1 MGICMWSNGRDGNE
15 WNYLHLVPTVRP
27 YAQWEPFI
35 DGVYELIGKPGWPSK
50 SLSNRPDGS
59 YATKDL
65 WAQHP
70 TDPNKW
76 KYYGRR
82 DDILVL
88 SNGEKANPVTLE
100 LHVRENPYVKEV
112 AVCGSQR
119 AHLGMLVIPC
129 EKAAGM
135 GQNEI
140 IETIWKS
147 IEQEN
152 KQMPA
157 YARISKEMIAIL
169 PVDQD
174 FPKTDKG
181 TTIRAAFYAKF
192 ADRIEQLYQDFE
204 VQNTREGLELSEVE
218 LKEFIKKELI
228 EVLML
233 DNPSGLQDE
242 TDFFS
247 LGLDSLG
254 ATQIR
259 AKIVREIKTGGK
271 ASQNI
276 VFEQPT
282 LAKLAGYL
290 YRLRAGENEVV
301 YSQIDLLKAL
311 IEKYSNFPQHVPG
324 KSNPDGD
331 YIVSFPH
338 NRLPLILK
346 ITNTPLVIDCYW
358 CHRFSWCLHCRPACS
373 PRFSQESLL
382 SRPCY
387 FPRERHPAH
396 NPVSQRAPYLRH
408 TVTGATSKGCCIPL

>member
-1 MGICMWSNGRDGNE
+1 MWSNGIHSE
-15 WNYLHLVPTVRP
+15 WNYLHLIPAFRP
-27 YAQWEPFI
+27 YAQWEPVVGGI
-35 DGVYELIGKPGWPSK
+35 YELIVKPGWPSK

-88 SNGEKANPVTLE
+88 SNGEKANPVTFE
-100 LHVRENPYVKEV
+100 LNVRENPYVNEV
-112 AVCGSQR
+112 AVCGAQR
-119 AHLGMLVIPC
+119 AHLGMLVIPS
-129 EKAAGM
+129 EKSTGM
-135 GQNEI
+135 GKDEA
-140 IETIWKS
+140 IEKIWKS

-152 KQMPA
+152 EQMPA

-169 PVDQD
+169 PVGQD

-181 TTIRAAFYAKF
+181 TIIRAAFYAKF
-192 ADRIEQLYQDFE
+192 ADQIEQLYQDFE
-204 VQNTREGLELSEVE
+204 VQDTHDGLELSEVE
-218 LKEFIKKELI
+218 LKEFIKKELV

-233 DNPSGLQDE
+233 DNPSKLQDE

-259 AKIVREIKTGGK
+259 GKIIREIKTGGK
-271 ASQNI
+271 VGQNI

-290 YRLRAGENEVV
+290 YRLRTGEKEAVD
-301 YSQIDLLKAL
+301 SQIDSLKAL

-338 NRLPLILK
+338 SRLPLI
-346 ITNTPLVIDCYW
+346 
-358 CHRFSWCLHCRPACS
+358 
-373 PRFSQESLL
+373 
-382 SRPCY
+382 
-387 FPRERHPAH
+387 
-396 NPVSQRAPYLRH
+396 
-408 TVTGATSKGCCIPL
+408 

>member
-1 MGICMWSNGRDGNE
+1 MGACMWSNGIRHE
-15 WNYLHLVPTVRP
+15 WNYLHVIPAFRP

-35 DGVYELIGKPGWPSK
+35 DGIYELVGKSGWPSK

-88 SNGEKANPVTLE
+88 SNGEKANPVTFE
-100 LHVRENPYVKEV
+100 LHVRENPYVDEV
-112 AVCGSQR
+112 AVCGTQR
-119 AHLGMLVIPC
+119 AHLGMLVIPS

-135 GQNEI
+135 GQDEI
-140 IETIWKS
+140 IEKMWKS
-147 IEQEN
+147 IEEEN
-152 KQMPA
+152 DQMPA

-169 PVDQD
+169 PVGQE

-204 VQNTREGLELSEVE
+204 VQNAHDGLELSEVE
-218 LKEFIKKELI
+218 LKEFIKKELV
-228 EVLML
+228 EVLTL
-233 DNPSGLQDE
+233 DNPSELQDE

-259 AKIVREIKTGGK
+259 GKIIREIKTGGK
-271 ASQNI
+271 VGQNI

-290 YRLRAGENEVV
+290 YRLRTGEKEAVD
-301 YSQIDLLKAL
+301 SQIDLLKAL

-331 YIVSFPH
+331 YIVSFPYG
-338 NRLPLILK
+338 RLPLI
-346 ITNTPLVIDCYW
+346 
-358 CHRFSWCLHCRPACS
+358 
-373 PRFSQESLL
+373 
-382 SRPCY
+382 
-387 FPRERHPAH
+387 
-396 NPVSQRAPYLRH
+396 
-408 TVTGATSKGCCIPL
+408 

>member
-1 MGICMWSNGRDGNE
+1 MWSAGRDCDE
-15 WNYLHLVPTVRP
+15 WSYLHPIPAFYP
-27 YAQWEPFI
+27 YAQWELFV
-35 DGVYELIGKPGWPSK
+35 DGIYELVCKSGWPSK
-50 SLSNRPDGS
+50 SSSNRPDGS

-100 LHVRENPYVKEV
+100 LHARENPYVKEV
-112 AVCGSQR
+112 AVCGAQR
-119 AHLGMLVIPC
+119 AHLGMLVIPS
-129 EKAAGM
+129 EKAASM
-135 GQNEI
+135 RQDEVVEEI
-140 IETIWKS
+140 WTS
-147 IEQEN
+147 IKQEN
-152 KQMPA
+152 EQMPT

-181 TTIRAAFYAKF
+181 TAIRAAFYAKF

-204 VQNTREGLELSEVE
+204 AQNTHDGLELSEVE
-218 LKEFIKKELI
+218 LKEFIKKELV
-228 EVLML
+228 EVLKL
-233 DNPSGLQDE
+233 NDASELQDE

-254 ATQIR
+254 ATQVR
-259 AKIVREIKTGGK
+259 GKIVREVKTGGK
-271 ASQNI
+271 VGQNI

-282 LAKLAGYL
+282 LTKLAKYL
-290 YRLRAGENEVV
+290 HHLRTGEKEAIDSHV
-301 YSQIDLLKAL
+301 DLLKAL

-331 YIVSFPH
+331 YIVSFP
-338 NRLPLILK
+338 
-346 ITNTPLVIDCYW
+346 
-358 CHRFSWCLHCRPACS
+358 
-373 PRFSQESLL
+373 
-382 SRPCY
+382 
-387 FPRERHPAH
+387 
-396 NPVSQRAPYLRH
+396 
-408 TVTGATSKGCCIPL
+408 